1 MLDTPMLSQR
11 PKLVSPSTITLALA
25 LAVGPLAPA
34 APAQETPAPPP
45 APGKPGATEPLELLP
60 AIGKIGAEVGL
71 HGGWSQ
77 NPYSLGSGAQG
88 AGFINLPLKK
98 LGGGVLSYE
107 ISLRFARSTSDPV
120 TITNPVAFVANLA
133 ATGRGDVG
141 PFPYRRV
148 VRSEGSIFI
157 VEPFG
162 LKYASHSFG
171 RFRPYVVAGVGVGVV
186 ITKEVPE
193 ADESL
198 VFTGTSP
205 FDADLIAGLIA
216 QSKELEALGRPTGQ
230 GNIEVA
236 GHVGAGFEVRV
247 SPGFSLQ
254 ADYRFTKLS
263 GRNSSMHIAGA
274 GFGIHF

>member
-1 MLDTPMLSQR
+1 MFRNR
-11 PKLVSPSTITLALA
+11 PKFFSPLTLAL
-25 LAVGPLAPA
+25 LVTVSLSPSSLF
-34 APAQETPAPPP
+34 AQETSAQTPPP
-45 APGKPGATEPLELLP
+45 APGKPGASEPLELLP

-71 HGGWSQ
+71 HGGWSK

-88 AGFINLPLKK
+88 VGFINLPLKK
-98 LGGGVLSYE
+98 VGGGVLSYQ
-107 ISLRFARSTSDPV
+107 IALRFARSTSDPIV
-120 TITNPVAFVANLA
+120 VTNPVAFVANLA

-141 PFPYRRV
+141 PFPYRRL
-148 VRSEGSIFI
+148 VRSTGSIFI

-162 LKYASHSFG
+162 FKYAFHSLG

-186 ITKEVPE
+186 ITKETPE
-193 ADESL
+193 ANESL

-216 QSKELEALGRPTGQ
+216 QAKELEALGRPTGQ
-230 GNIEVA
+230 GNLEVA
-236 GHVGAGFEVRV
+236 GHVGAGFEYRL
-247 SPGFSLQ
+247 SPGLSFQ

-263 GRNSSMHIAGA
+263 GRNASMHMASG